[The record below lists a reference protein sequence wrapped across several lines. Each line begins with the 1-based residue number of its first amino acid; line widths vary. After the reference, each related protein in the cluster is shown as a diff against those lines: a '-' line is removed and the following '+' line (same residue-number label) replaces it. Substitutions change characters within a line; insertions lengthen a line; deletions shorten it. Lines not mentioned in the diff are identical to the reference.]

1 MRADVQEE
9 WAHGAQEWTGASFYN
24 YDLKTSSQP
33 IPKSPICSWLLLLPG
48 EHTSYF
54 VTLTT
59 PHSLGLN

>member
-9 WAHGAQEWTGASFYN
+9 WAHGAQEWTGASFCN
-24 YDLKTSSQP
+24 YDSKP

-48 EHTSYF
+48 EHTLYF
-54 VTLTT
+54 VALTT